1 MKKILILTAGFGE
14 GHNAA
19 ARSLRDAIELLDEDA
34 RAEVVDLFADSYGM
48 FNTLVKNTY
57 LGIVQYAP
65 KLWGGIYSL
74 LENPLVEKQLGGFTR
89 LQNTL
94 EKVLAETQPD
104 CVVSTYPLYSRHPEN
119 LP

>member
-1 MKKILILTAGFGE
+1 MKKILILTAGFGD

-19 ARSLRDAIELLDEDA
+19 ARSLRDAIELLDENT
-34 RAEVVDLFADSYGM
+34 RAPKFSLSFCHSYGA
-48 FNTLVKNTY
+48 FNTLARNAY
-57 LGIVQYAP
+57 LGVVQYAP

-94 EKVLAETQPD
+94 ESWPKPSPTASSPPIRFMRT
-104 CVVSTYPLYSRHPEN
+104 S
-119 LP
+119 